1 MTESGQL
8 HNVIGREDG
17 VVQRRVKE
25 ALKDSGLV
33 AADEEALVNFAVRLV
48 LIAAE
53 LGGNAL
59 LNTIL

>member
-8 HNVIGREDG
+8 HNINQDSDVRCK
-17 VVQRRVKE
+17 VKE

-33 AADEEALVNFAVRLV
+33 TADEDALVNFAAGLVPIAVELVR
-48 LIAAE
+48 
-53 LGGNAL
+53 NAL